1 MEQGDGM
8 METNRGLNLLILLLC
23 ALLLYVGLH
32 ILVKGDGVPERTKA
46 AMAELRK

>member
-32 ILVKGDGVPERTKA
+32 ILVKGDGVPERTA
-46 AMAELRK
+46 RTWRE